1 MYLILLQLLELIGL
15 LVGGRMKFL
24 KWKQNKGI
32 SMPDV
37 VIAISILSLFVGVIG
52 TLYYQ
57 IASYTAEI
65 RANAMAVHYAVQIAE
80 STDKMLYEQV
90 NEKLNNSIDIDYS
103 LPEGFSANIK
113 VKKYNEDDATKQ
125 DIIKIVIITV
135 NYEFLGQSKNYTIQK
150 LKIKEA

>member
-1 MYLILLQLLELIGL
+1 
-15 LVGGRMKFL
+15 MKFL

-103 LPEGFSANIK
+103 LPEGFSA
-113 VKKYNEDDATKQ
+113 TKQ